1 MYHIAVLAD
10 SLCVIFKNVIVFT
23 SCVHLQ
29 STLPPKRCVLIATTT
44 LFACRVLD
52 ELRWFGTTSITVIT
66 VSSEAPSP
74 LRYVLP
80 YLYRLY
86 YLHSSSLSIPSMFQ
100 SQMLQVVSV
109 YVSVTLSFFPPSL
122 SLADSWLVWRHQTAC
137 IFSAATDGAMA
148 ACQRPE
154 CSLSQL
160 SGRSPGPKWIS
171 STLWGGAA
179 SPLPIEVFNCV
190 FWHG

>member
-1 MYHIAVLAD
+1 MGW
-10 SLCVIFKNVIVFT
+10 N
-23 SCVHLQ
+23 
-29 STLPPKRCVLIATTT
+29 PKRCIPGATTT

-52 ELRWFGTTSITVIT
+52 ELRWFGTTGVTHVARVSFPVISASQSAVKRPPLSVTCSLICIVSITFT
-66 VSSEAPSP
+66 HP
-74 LRYVLP
+74 L
-80 YLYRLY
+80 
-86 YLHSSSLSIPSMFQ
+86 SISSLFQ

-109 YVSVTLSFFPPSL
+109 YVSVTLPFFPPSL

-171 STLWGGAA
+171 STFGGGEKL
-179 SPLPIEVFNCV
+179 PLFQSRFLIVSFGMAKWLLLLKVQMDCL
-190 FWHG
+190 